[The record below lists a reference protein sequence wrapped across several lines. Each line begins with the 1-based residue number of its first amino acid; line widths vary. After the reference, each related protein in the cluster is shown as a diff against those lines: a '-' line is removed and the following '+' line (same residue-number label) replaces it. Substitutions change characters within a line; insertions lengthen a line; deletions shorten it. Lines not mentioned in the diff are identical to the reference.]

1 MLQTLSGYSGI
12 FHISYLEEALIF
24 CYFAAYFLKYK
35 VSQILECLLF
45 QIFGS
50 MVSNEKKEK
59 GSNFTKIDVTL
70 NQKVV
75 VTKSFYP
82 TVEYANLLP
91 KIGGAL
97 GLWLGIGVV
106 QLFSF
111 SVNFLSVLNNV
122 LSALFIKETIK

>member
-1 MLQTLSGYSGI
+1 
-12 FHISYLEEALIF
+12 
-24 CYFAAYFLKYK
+24 
-35 VSQILECLLF
+35 
-45 QIFGS
+45 
-50 MVSNEKKEK
+50 MVSNTKEGK
-59 GSNFTKIDVTL
+59 GSNFTIIDITL
-70 NQKVV
+70 NQKVL
-75 VTKSFYP
+75 VTESFYP
-82 TVEYANLLP
+82 TVDYTNLLP

>member
-1 MLQTLSGYSGI
+1 
-12 FHISYLEEALIF
+12 
-24 CYFAAYFLKYK
+24 
-35 VSQILECLLF
+35 
-45 QIFGS
+45 
-50 MVSNEKKEK
+50 MVSNTKKEK
-59 GSNFTKIDVTL
+59 GSNFTTIDITL
-70 NQKVV
+70 NQKVL
-75 VTKSFYP
+75 VTESFYP
-82 TVEYANLLP
+82 TVDYANLLP

>member
-1 MLQTLSGYSGI
+1 
-12 FHISYLEEALIF
+12 
-24 CYFAAYFLKYK
+24 
-35 VSQILECLLF
+35 
-45 QIFGS
+45 

-70 NQKVV
+70 NRKVV

-111 SVNFLSVLNNV
+111 GVNFLSVLNNV
-122 LSALFIKETIK
+122 LSGLSKKQ

>member
-1 MLQTLSGYSGI
+1 
-12 FHISYLEEALIF
+12 
-24 CYFAAYFLKYK
+24 
-35 VSQILECLLF
+35 
-45 QIFGS
+45 

-111 SVNFLSVLNNV
+111 GVNFLSVLNNV
-122 LSALFIKETIK
+122 LSGLSKKQ